1 MTAEASLAHHAR
13 PGTPVASW
21 VGRVIVWLGLGYL
34 VLLLPG
40 AIGGEA
46 SLDASQAAIYVLIGL
61 SLHILIG
68 YTGQISLG
76 HQAFVGTGSLVAA
89 NVVSTGTSHAAEPVH
104 FGLSLV
110 AAAAAAAAAAVVLG
124 AVALRITGLY
134 LALVTLV
141 FGSVAA
147 NAIFSI
153 SSLNGHEAGVTALR
167 PASLVTDY
175 RFYLFCLLLIVLVM
189 YVDIQLGKSKTGRAL
204 AALQENELVAQA
216 FAVNVMKFKLIA
228 FALSGAFAGL
238 AGALYTYRVQSFSD
252 KNFSGT
258 PGFNLAL
265 IFVVMVVVGG
275 LGSRAGVVVASAFF
289 GLIDVLLDLAAKH
302 TFMAQYYSDHKQYVS
317 GLIGALLL
325 LQTVIL
331 NPGGL
336 GQVVDPVARW
346 LRGGRF
352 SLHGHGP
359 TSGSRAADV
368 RA

>member
-1 MTAEASLAHHAR
+1 MSQAAERAPAR
-13 PGTPVASW
+13 HGAATVPGWVARL
-21 VGRVIVWLGLGYL
+21 VVWGLLGLL
-34 VLLLPG
+34 VIGVPG
-40 AIGGEA
+40 WIGGEA
-46 SLDASQAAIYVLIGL
+46 GLDASQAAIYVIVGL

-76 HQAFVGTGSLVAA
+76 HQAFVGTGSIVAA
-89 NVVSTGTSHAAEPVH
+89 NVVATGSQHTAEPFH
-104 FGLSLV
+104 FAMSLV
-110 AAAAAAAAAAVVLG
+110 TAALAAAVAAVVLG

-153 SSLNGHEAGVTALR
+153 SSLNGNEAGVTALR
-167 PASLVTDY
+167 PSILPTDY
-175 RFYLFCLLLIVLVM
+175 KFYLFCLLMVGVVL
-189 YVDIQLGKSKTGRAL
+189 YFDIQLGRSKTGRAL

-216 FAVNVMKFKLIA
+216 FAVNVVKFKLIA

-258 PGFNLAL
+258 AGFNLAL

-275 LGSRAGVVVASAFF
+275 LGSRAGVIVASAFF
-289 GLIDVLLDLAAKH
+289 GLIDALLDHVMKYLPIAD
-302 TFMAQYYSDHKQYVS
+302 YYVAHKQYVS
-317 GLIGALLL
+317 GFIGAALL
-325 LQTVIL
+325 LQTVIM
-331 NPGGL
+331 NPRGL
-336 GQVVDPVARW
+336 AQIVDPISRW
-346 LRGGRF
+346 LRGSRF
-352 SLHGHGP
+352 DLHTAGPPRGSL
-359 TSGSRAADV
+359 AADV